1 MNSRGGPSLLINNF
15 SESYGISTTYIIFS
29 RNTWNTV
36 YAAGGWRLIQCNW
49 AMLNL
54 HSRAERETRK
64 FYQDHYFLTDPDKF
78 IFEFFPINS
87 EWQLME
93 RPITIQEFEDLPLLR
108 STFFHF
114 GLGLEGN
121 NAASIIDT
129 NEAGEVFFRI
139 FSPKNIYSIC
149 AIKTRDLY
157 TFYSLFEV
165 PKRFFKGFFFLKF

>member
-1 MNSRGGPSLLINNF
+1 MYFR
-15 SESYGISTTYIIFS
+15 Y
-29 RNTWNTV
+29 RNTWNAV

-54 HSRAERETRK
+54 HSKVERETRK

-93 RPITIQEFEDLPLLR
+93 RPITVQEFEDLPLLR

-114 GLGLEGN
+114 GLGLE
-121 NAASIIDT
+121 SST
-129 NEAGEVFFRI
+129 
-139 FSPKNIYSIC
+139 
-149 AIKTRDLY
+149 
-157 TFYSLFEV
+157 
-165 PKRFFKGFFFLKF
+165 

>member
-1 MNSRGGPSLLINNF
+1 MNSRGGPLLLIGGSAASNYF

-129 NEAGEVFFRI
+129 NEAGEVFFR
-139 FSPKNIYSIC
+139 NC
-149 AIKTRDLY
+149 
-157 TFYSLFEV
+157 
-165 PKRFFKGFFFLKF
+165 FFFFPNYILLFFNKSYFFL